1 MQVLYIKKSKQ
12 TQNVSKLH
20 LNSMY
25 VVWDGLGV
33 TFRNKNNLKNNL
45 KISKY
50 DGLYWSNI

>member
-20 LNSMY
+20 FNSMY